1 MKRRSAD
8 PLGRF
13 FEFQVMDINHVLRDG
28 FDIAQNAR
36 ARLEFR
42 KGFPDNL
49 LMCVKREFLR
59 G

>member
-1 MKRRSAD
+1 
-8 PLGRF
+8 
-13 FEFQVMDINHVLRDG
+13 MDINHVLRDG
-28 FDIAQNAR
+28 FDIAQNTH